1 MEARSAL
8 RRAECRIEGM
18 DLREQAADQ
27 EAVRRVLAGDVE
39 AFDAI
44 VRRWQ
49 GPLVSLA
56 YRYCRDRGRS
66 EEWAQEAFLRAF
78 RNLESWREEAAFST
92 WLFAVAAN
100 VYRSES
106 RKVRPPEVPLA
117 TDRPMAGPANLALE
131 LETEERDEIVRRAVC
146 ALPEKYRDVLVAF
159 YFLEHDVAEVSSTLG
174 LPQGTVKARLH
185 RGRAQLQKRLQR
197 ILGVELMAEAS

>member
-1 MEARSAL
+1 
-8 RRAECRIEGM
+8 M
-18 DLREQAADQ
+18 DPREQAADQ

-197 ILGVELMAEAS
+197 ILGVEVMEEAS

>member
-18 DLREQAADQ
+18 DPREQAADQ

-197 ILGVELMAEAS
+197 ILGVEVMAEAS

>member
-1 MEARSAL
+1 
-8 RRAECRIEGM
+8 M
-18 DLREQAADQ
+18 DPREQAADQ

-100 VYRSES
+100 VYRSEA

-174 LPQGTVKARLH
+174 LPQGTVKAQLH

-197 ILGVELMAEAS
+197 ILGVEVMAEAS

>member
-1 MEARSAL
+1 M
-8 RRAECRIEGM
+8 
-18 DLREQAADQ
+18 
-27 EAVRRVLAGDVE
+27 LAGDVE
-39 AFDAI
+39 AFEAI

-66 EEWAQEAFLRAF
+66 EEWAQEAFLRAY
-78 RNLESWREEAAFST
+78 RNLESWRGEAAFST

-117 TDRPMAGPANLALE
+117 TDRPMAGRANPGLE
-131 LETEERDEIVRRAVC
+131 MEKEERAEIVRRAVC
-146 ALPEKYRDVLVAF
+146 TLPEKYRDVLVAF
-159 YFLEHDVAEVSSTLG
+159 YFMEQDVAEVSSTLG
-174 LPQGTVKARLH
+174 LPEGTVKARLH

-197 ILGVELMAEAS
+197 ILGVEVIAEAS